1 MLVDSQ
7 SDLPVFPHFSCASTH
22 DSHGFLQTF
31 FRMRA
36 FLPDYKIAKVLLDS
50 AHDTMPYYLYFK
62 HEKITPFIDLNIWY
76 N

>member
-1 MLVDSQ
+1 
-7 SDLPVFPHFSCASTH
+7 
-22 DSHGFLQTF
+22 
-31 FRMRA
+31 MRA

-50 AHDTMPYYLYFK
+50 AHDAMPYYLYFK